1 MITTVEL
8 AFTLMRDFTN
18 RKTNELTFKGKVTG
32 ITEIVLNSYKGLL
45 ENANKHKLINV
56 EGESN
61 NDAFKLHTRYTEGE
75 HELFLR
81 KCEDEQNWCF
91 FVDNKQE
98 EPGKPEPDITAYQ
111 NNDNV
116 AIYAQNTEFA
126 NKVFNLRLH
135 DRLGDVFMQNTEK
148 RMWLRAI
155 QGSHEQRLTTVENK
169 TKGFRR
175 GIQLGGDIWSWK
187 NIENYAQFGVM
198 AGFSTLRTEYLSPQ
212 TNVTTKGS
220 SKGYSLGLYGTW
232 YQNKKD
238 NTGAYV
244 DSWVQ
249 YNWFHNRIAG
259 PNFSEKYRS
268 QGFNASIETGYNFLV
283 SSSTSNAGNQYKIYI
298 QPQLQLTYM
307 GIKDQYVKS
316 VNALVHHNLQTRTGV
331 KAYFNAKLINGMEIQ
346 PFLEMNLLK
355 QAKRTGVVINNQ
367 EYVVNNKNA
376 KEIKVGVDFKVNNN
390 IKLWG
395 SFAHQSGKQGYKDKQ
410 GLVGLK
416 ITF

>member
-1 MITTVEL
+1 M
-8 AFTLMRDFTN
+8 
-18 RKTNELTFKGKVTG
+18 
-32 ITEIVLNSYKGLL
+32 
-45 ENANKHKLINV
+45 
-56 EGESN
+56 
-61 NDAFKLHTRYTEGE
+61 
-75 HELFLR
+75 
-81 KCEDEQNWCF
+81 
-91 FVDNKQE
+91 
-98 EPGKPEPDITAYQ
+98 
-111 NNDNV
+111 
-116 AIYAQNTEFA
+116 AIYTQNAEFA

-155 QGSHEQRLTTVENK
+155 QGSHEQKLTTVENK
-169 TKGFRR
+169 TKGFRH

-187 NIENYAQFGVM
+187 NIESYAQFGVM

-259 PNFSEKYRS
+259 PNYSEKYRS
-268 QGFNASIETGYNFLV
+268 QGFNASLETGYNFLV
-283 SSSTSNAGNQYKIYI
+283 SSTTSNAGNQYKIYI
-298 QPQLQLTYM
+298 QPQLQLTYI
-307 GIKDQYVKS
+307 GIKEQYVKS
-316 VNALVHHNLQTRTGV
+316 VNTLVHHNLQTRAGV
-331 KAYFNAKLINGMEIQ
+331 KAYFNAKLTNGMEIQ

-355 QAKRTGVVINNQ
+355 QAKQTGVIINNQ
-367 EYVVNNKNA
+367 EYLVNNKNA
-376 KEIKVGVDFKVNNN
+376 KEIKVGVDFKVNDN